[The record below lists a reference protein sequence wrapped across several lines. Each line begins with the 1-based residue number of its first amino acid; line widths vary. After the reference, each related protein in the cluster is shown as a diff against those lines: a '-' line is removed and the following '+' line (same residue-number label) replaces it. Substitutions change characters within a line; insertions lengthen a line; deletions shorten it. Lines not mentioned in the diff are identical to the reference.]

1 MEVLAKIAIIIVTVG
16 GGLRKDGVNRCL
28 SLTELPNDLLRRELL
43 PSWHLLPS
51 LGLHHQRFSL

>member
-1 MEVLAKIAIIIVTVG
+1 MEVLAKIAIITVTVG
-16 GGLRKDGVNRCL
+16 GGLRKDGVNRYL

-51 LGLHHQRFSL
+51 PGLHHQRFSL